1 MKFSLKKLKDIVKRR
16 MESDDVDIEPS
27 FEEWLEGFEKELR
40 ERYESS
46 KQLGVPLILEFTL
59 KEILGE

>member
-1 MKFSLKKLKDIVKRR
+1 